1 MFTTCPK
8 CALNLAI
15 TAADLRIGQGYVRCG
30 RCANVFNAL
39 VGLADDGEEV
49 AAEPVAPVEPE
60 SDATAD
66 TQESQILVETP
77 LVEGDPGTGTFE
89 TIVLEGDGVT
99 QTTEVVGEDE
109 VDEQLLA
116 LAQQIEAAN
125 ADVESIPLEDS
136 GDVEVLELHERDAE
150 PSLTLEESLA
160 RLAPSYRVEIAQPED
175 EVDSNLGELS
185 DEAAA
190 RARLLRSLTGFGCAL
205 LALLLIVQLVHHYRA
220 QLVTVAPLT
229 APLTAIYATLG
240 LSLEP
245 HWELGAYELR
255 QLGAQAS
262 AQAKDEILLR
272 ASVRNG
278 ASRAQPLPLLRVT
291 LQDRFG
297 NAIGRRDVSPP
308 DYLRGAAS
316 RYLAPDQRVDAQ
328 ITLPDPGQN
337 AVGFEIDV
345 CLPGARGILRCA
357 EDAQR

>member
-39 VGLADDGEEV
+39 VGLADDGEALAPIAA
-49 AAEPVAPVEPE
+49 AAEEPAI
-60 SDATAD
+60 DPAAD
-66 TQESQILVETP
+66 TQESVMLVESS

-99 QTTEVVGEDE
+99 QTTEVVAEDE
-109 VDEQLLA
+109 VDEQLLE
-116 LAQQIEAAN
+116 LAQRIEAAN
-125 ADVESIPLEDS
+125 AEIESIPLEDS
-136 GDVEVLELHERDAE
+136 GDVEVFEMRERDAE
-150 PSLTLEESLA
+150 PAIPVQSEPADLE
-160 RLAPSYRVEIAQPED
+160 PFED
-175 EVDSNLGELS
+175 G
-185 DEAAA
+185 DEAAS
-190 RARLLRSLTGFGCAL
+190 RTRLLRNLAGVACAV

-220 QLVTVAPLT
+220 RLVAVAPLT
-229 APLTAIYATLG
+229 GALTGIYDTLG
-240 LSLEP
+240 VSLEP
-245 HWELGAYELR
+245 RWEIGAYELR
-255 QLGAQAS
+255 QLGAQAN

-278 ASRAQPLPLLRVT
+278 AARAQPLPLLRVT

-297 NAIGRRDVSPP
+297 NAIGRRDVTPP

-328 ITLPDPGQN
+328 IAMPDPGQN

-345 CLPGARGILRCA
+345 CLPGARGVLNCA
-357 EDAQR
+357 EDARR